1 MQIRKGLHGEEN
13 ERMKGYDRGCYC
25 RECKH
30 WSGFIGQGIG
40 FCLMNINPD
49 NSIRRVTTAI
59 DFCSLGEKKDM
70 GGEAWEEKM

>member
-1 MQIRKGLHGEEN
+1 
-13 ERMKGYDRGCYC
+13 MKGYDRGCYC

-59 DFCSLGEKKDM
+59 DFCSLGEKKDD
-70 GGEAWEEKM
+70 E